1 MSLLRY
7 LLKNRKAKTD
17 QSSMEND
24 TTAPY
29 NLSGRDSLGQESE
42 SSFTNTIRAKKS
54 NVANADYSKRLSGS
68 LPNSHLCGFF

>member
-29 NLSGRDSLGQESE
+29 NLTGRDSLGQESE
-42 SSFTNTIRAKKS
+42 SSLTNTIHAKKS
-54 NVANADYSKRLSGS
+54 KVANADYSKHLSGS
-68 LPNSHLCGFF
+68 LPNSH